1 MDFLKEILGETLF
14 EQVFKA
20 INEYNGNEANKDKQ
34 VKIANLANG
43 EYVGKGKYEALQEEL
58 NSKGTELSN
67 ANNLIAELKKTGKN
81 DKEMQSKIN
90 DYEATV
96 ENLQKQLAETKLK
109 SAVKVALM
117 SEKAMDVD
125 YLTYKLNE
133 KLKEKGESLE
143 LDENENI
150 KGWENTV
157 SALKTQFPNMFENA
171 SNDNGDGY
179 QRVGNGQLDHG
190 KGDSSY
196 TRKDILKMPYSERL
210 KVFNEEPEA
219 YQEAMNTK

>member
-125 YLTYKLNE
+125 YLTYKLSE

-171 SNDNGDGY
+171 SKDNEDGY
-179 QRVGNGQLDHG
+179 QRVDNGQLDHG
-190 KGDSSY
+190 KNDGSY

>member
-133 KLKEKGESLE
+133 KMKEKGERLE

-171 SNDNGDGY
+171 SNDNEDGY
-179 QRVGNGQLDHG
+179 QRVDNGQLGHG
-190 KGDSSY
+190 KSDGSY

>member
-20 INEYNGNEANKDKQ
+20 INEYNGNEANKDKR

-90 DYEATV
+90 NYEATV
-96 ENLQKQLAETKLK
+96 ENLQKQLEETKLK

-133 KLKEKGESLE
+133 KLKEKGEHLE

-171 SNDNGDGY
+171 SDDNGDGY
-179 QRVGNGQLDHG
+179 QRVDNGQLGHG
-190 KGDSSY
+190 KSDGSY

>member
-58 NSKGTELSN
+58 NSKGTELSD

-125 YLTYKLNE
+125 YLTYKLSE

-171 SNDNGDGY
+171 SDDNGDGY
-179 QRVGNGQLDHG
+179 QRVDNGQLDHG
-190 KGDSSY
+190 KNDGSY

>member
-1 MDFLKEILGETLF
+1 
-14 EQVFKA
+14 
-20 INEYNGNEANKDKQ
+20 
-34 VKIANLANG
+34 
-43 EYVGKGKYEALQEEL
+43 
-58 NSKGTELSN
+58 
-67 ANNLIAELKKTGKN
+67 
-81 DKEMQSKIN
+81 MQSKIN

-96 ENLQKQLAETKLK
+96 ENLQKQLVETKLK

-117 SEKAMDVD
+117 SEKAVDVD

-171 SNDNGDGY
+171 SDDNGDGY

-190 KGDSSY
+190 KNDGSY

>member
-34 VKIANLANG
+34 VKIGNLASG
-43 EYVGKGKYEALQEEL
+43 EYVGKGKYDALQKEFD
-58 NSKGTELSN
+58 SRGTELLN
-67 ANNLIAELKKTGKN
+67 ANNLIEDLKKTGKN
-81 DKEMQSKIN
+81 DKAMQTKIGE
-90 DYEATV
+90 YETAV
-96 ENLQKQLAETKLK
+96 ENLKKQLDEAKLK

-117 SEKAMDVD
+117 SEKAVDVD

-150 KGWENTV
+150 KGWKNTV

-171 SNDNGDGY
+171 SDDNGDGY
-179 QRVGNGQLDHG
+179 QRVDNGQLDHG
-190 KGDSSY
+190 KNDGSY